1 MAQTGGQLDRSLAR
15 LRGGDTLAL
24 PRINEMAQL
33 LLATNLWSVTP

>member
-1 MAQTGGQLDRSLAR
+1 MAQTGGQLDRSSAR
-15 LRGGDTLAL
+15 LRVGGILVL